1 MFWRKLLAG
10 VAGGVALA
18 GVFDLQLMSPRAED
32 RNGLGGPSG
41 LAAEFQS
48 AVGDRVFFSEAS
60 AELGT
65 RGRLALQA
73 QAAWLVRYPHL
84 SVVVEGHAD
93 DTGGLAHNL
102 SLSQQRAE
110 IVQRRLVQMGV
121 APERIRAAAFGRERL
136 IADCAA
142 AACAAQNRRAVTII
156 GPALDW
162 AQDWGQVAPAPVPI
176 AREGVA
182 VRRFERR
189 VN

>member
-1 MFWRKLLAG
+1 MWWRKVLAG

-18 GVFDLQLMSPRAED
+18 GVSDPQLMSAGAQD
-32 RNGLGGPSG
+32 RMQLGAPLG

-48 AVGDRVFFSEAS
+48 AVGDRVFFSDAS

-73 QAAWLVRYPHL
+73 QAAWLVRYPRL
-84 SVVVEGHAD
+84 SVIVEGHAD
-93 DTGGLAHNL
+93 DAGGGARNLAI
-102 SLSQQRAE
+102 SQQRADA
-110 IVQRRLVQMGV
+110 VRGRLIEMGV
-121 APERIRAAAFGRERL
+121 APERIRAVAFGRERL

-156 GPALDW
+156 GPAVDAAAL
-162 AQDWGQVAPAPVPI
+162 VPAPVPI
-176 AREGVA
+176 ARGDLMA
-182 VRRFERR
+182 RRLERR

>member
-1 MFWRKLLAG
+1 MFWRKLLAA

-18 GVFDLQLMSPRAED
+18 GVSDLQLMSTRAEE
-32 RNGLGGPSG
+32 RTGLGGPLG

-73 QAAWLVRYPHL
+73 QAEWLLRYPHL
-84 SVVVEGHAD
+84 TIVIEGHAD
-93 DTGGLAHNL
+93 DAGGVAHNL
-102 SLSQQRAE
+102 SLSRQRAE
-110 IVQRRLVQMGV
+110 VVEHRLIQMGV
-121 APERIRAAAFGRERL
+121 APQRIRTAAFGRERL

-142 AACAAQNRRAVTII
+142 AACAAQNRRAVTIV
-156 GPALDW
+156 GPPLV
-162 AQDWGQVAPAPVPI
+162 WGQLGPAPAPV
-176 AREGVA
+176 ARDGLA
-182 VRRFERR
+182 VRRVERR

>member
-1 MFWRKLLAG
+1 MFWRKVLAG
-10 VAGGVALA
+10 VAGGMALA
-18 GVFDLQLMSPRAED
+18 GVSDPQLLPARAEE

-84 SVVVEGHAD
+84 SVIVEGHAD
-93 DTGGLAHNL
+93 DAGGLAHNL

-110 IVQRRLVQMGV
+110 AVRHRLVQMGV

-136 IADCAA
+136 IADCAT
-142 AACAAQNRRAVTII
+142 AACAAQNRRAVTIV
-156 GPALDW
+156 GPPLDW
-162 AQDWGQVAPAPVPI
+162 ARLAPGPVPV
-176 AREGVA
+176 ARDGLA
-182 VRRFERR
+182 VGRFERG

>member
-10 VAGGVALA
+10 LAGAMALA
-18 GVFDLQLMSPRAED
+18 GVSDPQLMSTRAQE
-32 RNGLGGPSG
+32 RSRLGGPVG

-48 AVGDRVFFSEAS
+48 AVGDRVFFGEAS

-65 RGRLALQA
+65 RGRLALTA
-73 QAAWLVRYPHL
+73 QAEWLLHHPHL
-84 SVVVEGHAD
+84 TIIVEGHAD
-93 DTGGLAHNL
+93 DVGTLAHNL
-102 SLSQQRAE
+102 GLSRQRAE
-110 IVQRRLVQMGV
+110 AVQQRLIQMGV

-156 GPALDW
+156 GPPLDW
-162 AQDWGQVAPAPVPI
+162 AQAGPTPAPVT
-176 AREGVA
+176 RDGLA
-182 VRRFERR
+182 VRWLEWR

>member
-18 GVFDLQLMSPRAED
+18 GVSDPQLMPSRAEE
-32 RNGLGGPSG
+32 RIGLGGPVG

-48 AVGDRVFFSEAS
+48 AVGDRVFFSDAS

-65 RGRLALQA
+65 RGRLALEA
-73 QAAWLVRYPHL
+73 QAAWLVRYTHL

-93 DTGGLAHNL
+93 DAGSLAHNI

-110 IVQRRLVQMGV
+110 VVRRRLIQMGV
-121 APERIRAAAFGRERL
+121 APERIRAVAFGRERL

-142 AACAAQNRRAVTII
+142 AACAAQNRRAVTIV
-156 GPALDW
+156 GPPLDW
-162 AQDWGQVAPAPVPI
+162 AAVAPAPVPF
-176 AREGVA
+176 ARDGGVA
-182 VRRFERR
+182 RWFERR

>member
-1 MFWRKLLAG
+1 MFWRMLMAA

-18 GVFDLQLMSPRAED
+18 GVSDLQLVPARAEE
-32 RNGLGGPSG
+32 RAGLGGPWG
-41 LAAEFQS
+41 LAAQFQS

-73 QAAWLVRYPHL
+73 QAEWLLRYPHL
-84 SVVVEGHAD
+84 TIVVEGHAD
-93 DTGGLAHNL
+93 DGGGLDHNL
-102 SLSQQRAE
+102 SLSRQRAE
-110 IVQRRLVQMGV
+110 VVQYRLIQMGV
-121 APERIRAAAFGRERL
+121 APERIRTAAFGRERL

-156 GPALDW
+156 GPPLE
-162 AQDWGQVAPAPVPI
+162 WGQVAPAPAPV
-176 AREGVA
+176 ARDGLA
-182 VRRFERR
+182 VRRLERR